1 MKSNSFFNKHEIE
14 TAINKKL
21 NVCRTLKFYKETTST
36 QTIAKEQ
43 ADKGFHEGLV
53 VIAEQQTK
61 GYGRNKAI
69 WSSNAGGLWFSM
81 LLKPK
86 IHPKEASKLTL
97 LLSTTLKIVL
107 EEKYEVDS
115 EIKWPNDVLVFGK
128 KIAGVLIEM
137 SAEHNI
143 INWIVAGVGININNS
158 LPKELES
165 TSISLKDILKKEV
178 SRTEFIAE
186 FLMKFEDLYFNFQKD
201 RVATLQQAHNS
212 NHN

>member
-1 MKSNSFFNKHEIE
+1 MKNNDFFNKREIE
-14 TAINKKL
+14 TVVNKGLKI
-21 NVCRTLKFYKETTST
+21 CKTLKFYKKITST

-43 ADKGFHEGLV
+43 ANKGFHEGLI

-81 LLKPK
+81 LLRPK
-86 IHPKEASKLTL
+86 IRPSEASKLTL
-97 LLSTTLKIVL
+97 LLSNALKIVL
-107 EEKYEVDS
+107 EEKYKLDS

-128 KIAGVLIEM
+128 KIAGILIEM
-137 SAEHNI
+137 SAEQNI
-143 INWIVAGVGININNS
+143 INWIVAGVGININND

-165 TSISLKDILKKEV
+165 TSISLKNILKKEV

-186 FLMKFEDLYFNFQKD
+186 FLVKFENLYFNFQKD
-201 RVATLQQAHNS
+201 WI
-212 NHN
+212 